1 MAFCESVGIVVCCSF
16 TMAPVVGYRSIAAEA
31 LSYGEDPL
39 WSNPLLAYVE
49 WTNVF
54 SQTGIVDRSSGCRLY
69 SFGEDFVTHNTASTD
84 MDIAKTAQALSALLA
99 TKVLGQASVIEQV
112 VVTVLSG
119 GHALLTGAP
128 GVAKTTLVRNLAS
141 SLGCGWKRI
150 QFTPDL
156 TPFDILG
163 GDTIEFDENNPD
175 LKKIVFAPGPIF
187 SPFLLADE
195 INRASPRTQSALLEA
210 MQEKQVTLNGK
221 TQFLPRPFFVFA
233 TQNPIESEGTFPLP
247 EAQLDRF
254 LLNIE
259 MSYPDFQSETEVANL
274 SAKQEDVAPLNG
286 AELVYAARARVEK
299 LAMSKALVDGAVR
312 IVRNTRPRETQLS
325 VAKNYLEYGAS
336 PRASQA
342 LVIASKA
349 LALLRGASEVQP
361 EHIHA
366 MAPAVLRHRCLLNF
380 RALSEKKTANSIVEE
395 IISETVL

>member
-1 MAFCESVGIVVCCSF
+1 MTHG
-16 TMAPVVGYRSIAAEA
+16 SIASESE
-31 LSYGEDPL
+31 L
-39 WSNPLLAYVE
+39 
-49 WTNVF
+49 
-54 SQTGIVDRSSGCRLY
+54 
-69 SFGEDFVTHNTASTD
+69 THTA
-84 MDIAKTAQALSALLA
+84 KALSALLA
-99 TKVLGQASVIEQV
+99 TKVFGQASVIEQV

-163 GDTIEFDENNPD
+163 GDTIEFDSENPN
-175 LKKIVFAPGPIF
+175 LKRIVFSPGPIF
-187 SPFLLADE
+187 APFLLADE

-210 MQEKQVTLNGK
+210 MQERQVTLNGK
-221 TQFLPRPFFVFA
+221 TQVLPKPFFVFA

-259 MSYPDFQSETEVANL
+259 VTYPDFQSETDVACL
-274 SAKQEDVAPLNG
+274 SAHTDDCSPLAK
-286 AELVYAARARVEK
+286 AELVFGARPRVENVP
-299 LAMSKALVDGAVR
+299 MSKALIDGAVR

-325 VAKNYLEYGAS
+325 VARTFLEYGAS

-342 LVIASKA
+342 LVIASKS
-349 LALLRGASEVQP
+349 LALLRGASEVAP

-366 MAPAVLRHRCLLNF
+366 VAPAVLRHRCLLNF
-380 RALSEKKTANSIVEE
+380 KALSEKKTVNSIVDE
-395 IISETVL
+395 IVAETVL